1 VVGSLA
7 VRCIGMTDDNSCSS
21 FGRGGYERV
30 AEICRAGTM
39 PTPPALTIWMILVV
53 VMGRM

>member
-7 VRCIGMTDDNSCSS
+7 VRCIGMTDDNGCSS